1 MENQII
7 ILERKLVEI
16 KQYAEKVEKENPN
29 DFKALREVTI
39 MKIKANREL
48 LNARDELAEY
58 KDKVEHLQEQ
68 NEDLTILQI
77 DKIIKEQEEKGEQRG
92 NSTSMSR

>member
-1 MENQII
+1 
-7 ILERKLVEI
+7 
-16 KQYAEKVEKENPN
+16 
-29 DFKALREVTI
+29 